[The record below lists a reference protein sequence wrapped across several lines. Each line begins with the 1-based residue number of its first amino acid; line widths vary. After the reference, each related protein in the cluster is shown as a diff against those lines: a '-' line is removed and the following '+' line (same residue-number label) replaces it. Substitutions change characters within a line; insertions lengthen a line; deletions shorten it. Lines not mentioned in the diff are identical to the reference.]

1 MSKNKFTNMLK
12 MKIKENALEYL
23 LAQKGSK
30 GSEIDYSELEMANY
44 LLPLND
50 KLKIEEKQRLF
61 AIRNR
66 MIEIPNNFGKSEICY
81 CGEQENMLHVY
92 SCKHLNK
99 NEIIHSYEKVFGR
112 KLYEQIEIYRRFEDN
127 LNNRNRLKMKTENTK
142 QNDNFPCDQIDPL
155 NFVQSSIG

>member
-1 MSKNKFTNMLK
+1 MLK

-23 LAQKGSK
+23 LGKKGSK

-50 KLKIEEKQRLF
+50 KLKIEEEQRLF

-81 CGEQENMLHVY
+81 CGEQENMLHVA
-92 SCKHLNK
+92 CIFL
-99 NEIIHSYEKVFGR
+99 
-112 KLYEQIEIYRRFEDN
+112 
-127 LNNRNRLKMKTENTK
+127 
-142 QNDNFPCDQIDPL
+142 
-155 NFVQSSIG
+155 